1 MNAPM
6 LITGISGQDG
16 AYLAAMLLAR
26 GDGVVGTR
34 RAGLGDESLWR
45 LRELGIADH
54 PRLQQV
60 ELDITDA
67 GACRDL
73 VAATR
78 PFALFHLAGQSGV
91 AESFRDPIAGAQS
104 NAFGSLHLLEAIR
117 NESPHTRFVLAST
130 AELFG
135 DAQAVPQNEATAFAP
150 RNPYAVAK
158 QFAHAMT
165 QSYRASYGMH
175 ASCAILFNH
184 ESPLRAADFVTR
196 KIAAAAA
203 RLARDGGE
211 PLRLGNLQARRDFGY
226 APEYVAAMLAM
237 AEQARPDDYVLA
249 TGVATSIREFADLAF
264 AASGIALDWRGEGMN
279 AHAVDRRNGKTLVAV
294 HAEFFRPLDAAVLV
308 GDAAKARG
316 RFGFSPSCDVAA
328 LARLMVEAE
337 QRRLHQPVDLL

>member
-1 MNAPM
+1 MTAPA

-16 AYLAAMLLAR
+16 AYLAAQLLAR
-26 GDGVVGTR
+26 GDRVVGTQ
-34 RAGLGDESLWR
+34 RAGRGDESLWR
-45 LRELGIADH
+45 LRELAVADH
-54 PRLQQV
+54 PRLQLV

-67 GACRDL
+67 TACRDL
-73 VAATR
+73 LGATR
-78 PFALFHLAGQSGV
+78 PCALFHFAGQSGV
-91 AESFRDPIAGAQS
+91 AESFRDPVAGAHA
-104 NAFGSLHLLEAIR
+104 NAFGGLHLLEAIR
-117 NESPHTRFVLAST
+117 NDSAATRFVLAST

-135 DAQAVPQNEATAFAP
+135 DPQTIPQNEATAFAP

-165 QSYRASYGMH
+165 QSYRASYGLH

-211 PLRLGNLQARRDFGY
+211 PLLLGNLQARRDFGY
-226 APEYVAAMLAM
+226 APEYVAAMLTM
-237 AEQARPDDYVLA
+237 AGQAQPDDYVLA

-264 AASGIALDWRGEGMN
+264 AAAGIALDWRGAGLDEQ
-279 AHAVDRRNGKTLVAV
+279 AVDRRNGNTLIAV
-294 HAEFFRPLDAAVLV
+294 SAEFFRPLDAATLV
-308 GDAAKARG
+308 GDGAKARD
-316 RFGFSPSCDVAA
+316 RLGFFATTDVAA

-337 QRRLHQPVDLL
+337 LRRLR